1 MNHDL
6 DLDGVLDR
14 WLDDGPTRVADRV
27 MAAAM
32 TDVHT
37 TRQRGAAS
45 LLLEDF
51 LMRFQPLAAP
61 LAIAVVL
68 AVTIG
73 VAAIVSQPPPI
84 GPEPSATETPATT
97 SPSVAPSPT
106 STIAPTSTSSTAPT
120 ATPRAFHD
128 FSELE
133 GEWEGTIRRGGAGGL
148 EFRIVAVIRAG
159 AETGS
164 PIAKVT
170 HYQGAMRDPFCEG
183 DWFALGA
190 DHPEYEVAERMGDEA
205 CVLGTVDLTIDPE
218 TGILS
223 YSFRADHGA
232 AAGFATGELSRI
244 DP

>member
-1 MNHDL
+1 MNRRSDFDQL
-6 DLDGVLDR
+6 MREWVDPGEDR
-14 WLDDGPTRVADRV
+14 LPLHHLHGAL
-27 MAAAM
+27 AEIE
-32 TDVHT
+32 T
-37 TRQRGAAS
+37 TRQRGAMSA
-45 LLLEDF
+45 LLEDF

-61 LAIAVVL
+61 LAIAAVL
-68 AVTIG
+68 AVAIG

-106 STIAPTSTSSTAPT
+106 STTAPT

-164 PIAKVT
+164 PVARVT
-170 HYQGAMRDPFCEG
+170 QYQGGMSEPFCGVG
-183 DWFALGA
+183 DWLAIGA
-190 DHPEYEVAERMGDEA
+190 EHPEYQVAERMAESEA
-205 CVLGTVDLTIDPE
+205 CVPGTVDLSYDPA